1 VDIVTGA
8 ILTVSLWTPPG
19 AATLNAKIIDTAIG
33 TGGDGV
39 LTGTF
44 TVTNW
49 LNSAGWRNLNVSAS
63 NGDLFVTGEYPPSG
77 TVVFVR

>member
-1 VDIVTGA
+1 M
-8 ILTVSLWTPPG
+8 
-19 AATLNAKIIDTAIG
+19 LNAKIIDTAIG

-39 LTGTF
+39 LTGAF

-77 TVVFVR
+77 TVVIVR